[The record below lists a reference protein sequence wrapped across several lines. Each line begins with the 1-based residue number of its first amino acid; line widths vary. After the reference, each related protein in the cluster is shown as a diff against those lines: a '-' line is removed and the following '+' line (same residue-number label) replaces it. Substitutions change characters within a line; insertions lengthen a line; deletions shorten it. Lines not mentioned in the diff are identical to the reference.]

1 MIFKTFSLWS
11 QIYLYLTKLNNLNS
25 FSKSLIFIDI
35 DNTLITPNT
44 DLGSDHFFDWQI
56 DLIQKKDSKALANN
70 IPNMLNILFELWN
83 HIDYRLC
90 DNEVNQVFKNLM
102 LEGKSDLVLC
112 TARSIKTQNITLKS
126 LEQFNIPQYLST
138 TLVDNTLNNQNTLS
152 LKIKDGIIYCNGKDK
167 GQIIESFIKNI
178 NKSYNY
184 IILIDDKLSNLDKF
198 IKHNNRSNII
208 AIHYT
213 GMDNIVNQ
221 FKQGSKDIVLTEYNQ
236 FIKNKNKNKNNN
248 TCKF

>member
-138 TLVDNTLNNQNTLS
+138 TLV
-152 LKIKDGIIYCNGKDK
+152 
-167 GQIIESFIKNI
+167 
-178 NKSYNY
+178 
-184 IILIDDKLSNLDKF
+184 
-198 IKHNNRSNII
+198 
-208 AIHYT
+208 
-213 GMDNIVNQ
+213 
-221 FKQGSKDIVLTEYNQ
+221 
-236 FIKNKNKNKNNN
+236 
-248 TCKF
+248 